1 MQNMQKKYN
10 TLSTWADKQTHNPK
24 SSLAEIK
31 EGKNKVG
38 EVYQITDTNSTMV
51 VDGFYP
57 VGTIIS
63 YTMTMD
69 AEPSG
74 KTATRT

>member
-1 MQNMQKKYN
+1 MKKEYN
-10 TLSTWADKQTHNPK
+10 TLSSWTDKQTHTPK
-24 SSLAEIK
+24 SSLGEIK
-31 EGKNKVG
+31 RGTNKAG
-38 EVYQITDTNSTMV
+38 EAYEITDTNSTMI